1 MTTETKT
8 SRGATI
14 HEWIKARH
22 AEGRTVYASTPLRV
36 IKLAPKH
43 AAMIRVS
50 GEDCQVQMGRRWDSI
65 NWCKIT
71 AA

>member
-1 MTTETKT
+1 MTTKNTN
-8 SRGATI
+8 RGEAI
-14 HEWIKARH
+14 HAWIKERH
-22 AEGRTVYASTPLRV
+22 AEGRTVYAATPLRV
-36 IKLAPKH
+36 IKLTPKH

-50 GEDCQVQMGRRWDSI
+50 GENCEVQMGRRWDSI